1 MRPKASSSPTARCT
15 ASPPASGPR
24 TSRRRTAWPAPSRP
38 ALSGSTRT
46 TSTIP
51 QRRSAATSSRGS
63 GETWD
68 ARRWTT
74 IRSSRP
80 CGLDYECGVRNAEC
94 GIEGPRS
101 VNEAYICAALRTPVG
116 KHGGALAGV
125 RADDLAAIP
134 IKAVVERSGV
144 DPLVIDDVILGC
156 TNQAGEDNRNVARM
170 ALLLAGLPVE
180 VPGQTVSRL
189 CGSGVQ
195 AVASAAQAIKADEG
209 AVFIAGGVENM
220 TRAPYVT
227 LKTGEAWSRRAPETA
242 DTTVGWRFTNPR
254 LKQDWTISLGET
266 AEVVAQRYKITR
278 AEQDA
283 FAVESQRPADAA
295 LKACVFT
302 DGLVWFPPPDGTTFA
317 KDEYPR
323 AGTTLESV
331 AKLKPAFRSDGTV
344 TAASSSGINDGAAAL
359 LIMGRSKAVEGGGGR
374 WQPLA
379 RVVATAV
386 AGVDPSCM
394 GLGPIP
400 ATQKVLKR
408 AGLSIE
414 QIDLIELNEAFAA
427 QAIACVRELRLDPA
441 KVNIY
446 GGAIALGH
454 PLGAT
459 GARLLTTLVH
469 ALRRTQS
476 RYGLCAMCIGVGQG
490 IAMIVERA

>member
-1 MRPKASSSPTARCT
+1 VK
-15 ASPPASGPR
+15 
-24 TSRRRTAWPAPSRP
+24 
-38 ALSGSTRT
+38 
-46 TSTIP
+46 
-51 QRRSAATSSRGS
+51 
-63 GETWD
+63 
-68 ARRWTT
+68 
-74 IRSSRP
+74 
-80 CGLDYECGVRNAEC
+80 
-94 GIEGPRS
+94 
-101 VNEAYICAALRTPVG
+101 EAYICAALRTPVG
-116 KHGGALAGV
+116 KHGGSLASV

-144 DPLVIDDVILGC
+144 DPRSIDDVIFGC

-180 VPGQTVSRL
+180 VPGQTVNRL
-189 CGSGVQ
+189 CGSGLQ
-195 AVASAAQAIKADEG
+195 AAASAAQAIKADEG
-209 AVFIAGGVENM
+209 SVFIAGGVENM

-227 LKTGEAWSRRAPETA
+227 LKSGEPWSRRAPETA

-254 LKQDWTISLGET
+254 MKKEWTIALGET
-266 AEVVAQRYKITR
+266 AELVAERYKITR

-283 FAVESQRPADAA
+283 FAVESQRRADAA
-295 LKACVFT
+295 LTACVFT
-302 DGLVWFPPPDGTTFA
+302 DELVRVPLTDGTTFA

-323 AGTTLESV
+323 SGTTLESV
-331 AKLKPAFRSDGTV
+331 AKLKPAFQQDGTV

-359 LIMGRSKAVEGGGGR
+359 LIKGGKGGIE
-374 WQPLA
+374 PLA

-386 AGVDPSCM
+386 AGVDPSYM

-408 AGLSIE
+408 AGLTID

-427 QAIACVRELRLDPA
+427 QAIACIRELKLDPA
-441 KVNIY
+441 RVNIY

-469 ALRRTQS
+469 ALRRTKS